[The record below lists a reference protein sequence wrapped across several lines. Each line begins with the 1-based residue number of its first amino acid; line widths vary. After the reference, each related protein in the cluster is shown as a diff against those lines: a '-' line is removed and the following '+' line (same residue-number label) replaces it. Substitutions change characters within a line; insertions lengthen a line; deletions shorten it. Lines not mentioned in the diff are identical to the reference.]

1 MSEGKN
7 RARGGAL
14 TRESIKDRYVP
25 RIARLVDTISGSRL
39 HVDRTNLRFVSRR
52 MLEPFSRHGYLSE
65 PGSDRRIHRCAISAA
80 DLSRDRR

>member
-14 TRESIKDRYVP
+14 TRESRIKDRYVP

-52 MLEPFSRHGYLSE
+52 MLEPFSRHRYLSE
-65 PGSDRRIHRCAISAA
+65 PGSDRPIDRCAIYRSVA
-80 DLSRDRR
+80 